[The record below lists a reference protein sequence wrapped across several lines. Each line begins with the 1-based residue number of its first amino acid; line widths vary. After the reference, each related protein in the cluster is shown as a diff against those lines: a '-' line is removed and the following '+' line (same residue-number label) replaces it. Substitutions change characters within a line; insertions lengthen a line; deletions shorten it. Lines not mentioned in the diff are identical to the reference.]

1 MSIYDVRVYISSIR
15 NNKKLNIHNSFA
27 FIDLISVS
35 FETLFQNNKIYMW
48 HILIF
53 FLINKLFAI
62 YKFERTTGFLTWIY
76 RRVINYLF
84 ALYSF
89 SGSFKF
95 ILLLLLTSL
104 KSDLIDRPTMR
115 SVREREAS
123 DGSIHVGAMRR
134 VSDKG

>member
-1 MSIYDVRVYISSIR
+1 V
-15 NNKKLNIHNSFA
+15 
-27 FIDLISVS
+27 
-35 FETLFQNNKIYMW
+35 
-48 HILIF
+48 
-53 FLINKLFAI
+53 I
-62 YKFERTTGFLTWIY
+62 YKFERTTGSLAWIY
-76 RRVINYLF
+76 RRMINYLF

-89 SGSFKF
+89 SGSFKL

-104 KSDLIDRPTMR
+104 KSDLIDRPTMG